1 MAAASDIRKNFAI
14 SVDGRGYAGQT
25 SEFNAPKITLKTE
38 EYRGGGMDAAIDIEM
53 GMEKLTCDFSIESY
67 DRNVLALVGLT
78 NGNDIQI
85 TAREVLE
92 SYDGTVTPIV
102 HVMRGIVNEMDP
114 GTSKPGELNPVK
126 FTLSLSYYKMTHG
139 GNVIYEIDPV
149 NMVRVVDGKDQLAAQ
164 RSALGI

>member
-14 SVDGRGYAGQT
+14 SVEMARGYAGQT

-53 GMEKLTCDFSIESY
+53 GMEKLTCDFSMESY

-102 HVMRGIVNEMDP
+102 HIMRGIVNGIGSGHQQTRRTES
-114 GTSKPGELNPVK
+114 GQVHAVASV
-126 FTLSLSYYKMTHG
+126 MT
-139 GNVIYEIDPV
+139 
-149 NMVRVVDGKDQLAAQ
+149 R
-164 RSALGI
+164 